1 MTYWFHTANLMLYFL
16 VRRSTSQWLEVWDIV
31 TMDYYVKAIGL
42 GVYYFSL
49 GLDDMTFITIPVD
62 RSMRTSIVN
71 KQASDI
77 P

>member
-1 MTYWFHTANLMLYFL
+1 
-16 VRRSTSQWLEVWDIV
+16 
-31 TMDYYVKAIGL
+31 MDNYYVKAIGL